1 MNSLPD
7 LPGLSFPTDGALGR
21 AEIDTSLCC
30 ATVYRHGAHVAAWK
44 PAGHEPVLWVSR
56 DAVYRDGKAIR
67 GGVPICFPW
76 FSAKAGDPDAPAHG
90 LVRAVSWSWAMSA
103 ALPDGSIELRLFHDD
118 AVDGFDVVYRVVAGA
133 TLTTELA
140 VTRPPDADGPAT
152 FEAALHTYF
161 TVGDVREIAI
171 EGLEGTPHT
180 DSLREGTRVDPT
192 GEPIR
197 FAGEVDRIYQGTEG
211 PITLTDPKLA
221 RRIRLTR
228 AGSRSVV
235 VWNPWIDKA
244 ARLGDMADDEWP
256 GMCCIETA
264 AIGPHA
270 IELAPG
276 ATHMVG
282 ATVAVEAV

>member
-1 MNSLPD
+1 MTD
-7 LPGLSFPTDGALGR
+7 LPGLTFPTDGPLER
-21 AEIDTSLCC
+21 AEIDTSLCT

-44 PAGHEPVLWVSR
+44 PARQEPVLWVSR

-67 GGVPICFPW
+67 GGVPICLPW
-76 FSAKAGDPDAPAHG
+76 FSAKADDPDAPAHG
-90 LVRAVSWSWAMSA
+90 LVRAVSWSWAGSA
-103 ALPDGSIELRLFHDD
+103 ALPDGSIELTLTH
-118 AVDGFDVVYRVVAGA
+118 AIDGFDVAYRVVAGT

-140 VTRPPDADGPAT
+140 VTRTADADGPAT

-180 DSLREGTRVDPT
+180 DSLHNGARIEPT

-197 FAGEVDRIYQGTEG
+197 FVGEVDRIYQGTEG

-264 AIGPHA
+264 AIGPNA

-276 ATHMVG
+276 STHTVA
-282 ATVAVEAV
+282 ATVAVEPI